1 MTGVFL
7 MSSGWL
13 LSQSSPVLVYYEKV
27 HLTLNVF
34 ALITSLTAFCP
45 EGKFDIIQPSRKDC
59 GCELTLAGWLLRRF
73 SCPGLLC

>member
-13 LSQSSPVLVYYEKV
+13 LSQSSPVLVYCEKV